1 MWRLLAG
8 KFGEIC
14 TAFPLTIF
22 LRKNL
27 KRLPIR
33 SFWSQKRLKGRKLTE
48 NPLKST
54 ATPHMGKD
62 WYFEVVLPSRN
73 KFLQN
78 SLWISFS
85 TNLAMEF
92 FFFARSYK
100 SSSRYEMTNGS
111 NRRQNVIRNGFSKL
125 ALKWPWNTVSTNWI

>member
-1 MWRLLAG
+1 MAG
-8 KFGEIC
+8 KSGQIC
-14 TAFPLTIF
+14 TAFPLTTF

-33 SFWSQKRLKGRKLTE
+33 SFWSQKCLKGRKLTE

-54 ATPHMGKD
+54 ATPHMEKD

-78 SLWISFS
+78 SLRISFS
-85 TNLAMEF
+85 TNLAMG
-92 FFFARSYK
+92 FFFARWYK
-100 SSSRYEMTNGS
+100 SSSRYEKHEMTNGS
-111 NRRQNVIRNGFSKL
+111 NRRQNLIRNGFSNL
-125 ALKWPWNTVSTNWI
+125 ALKWPWNTVATIWI